1 MEDIGGTCGLGP
13 TWGRQ
18 QPFGGTP
25 VLGCPDPAQAEAR
38 TGTGKA
44 FPLSLSA
51 CRKPW
56 AGVGCVPGGPEG
68 ALSPF
73 MWLWDILSCE
83 MGGTTPSLTPSH
95 TTGFALQGTPSP
107 TLSPD
112 PHGGGVTYGEGIGE
126 VWGRWEG
133 SCREEELS
141 RFGGAPSGC
150 PLPLP
155 SLSCTAQTH
164 FCLSMT
170 WRPPTPS
177 GCAHF
182 ALLSPLIST
191 PSF

>member
-1 MEDIGGTCGLGP
+1 M
-13 TWGRQ
+13 
-18 QPFGGTP
+18 
-25 VLGCPDPAQAEAR
+25 LGCPDPAQAEAR

-107 TLSPD
+107 ALSPD

-141 RFGGAPSGC
+141 RFGGGPKRLPPSP
-150 PLPLP
+150 PLPFLH
-155 SLSCTAQTH
+155 SSNT
-164 FCLSMT
+164 
-170 WRPPTPS
+170 
-177 GCAHF
+177 
-182 ALLSPLIST
+182 LLSLHDLETANPFWLRPLCSLVT
-191 PSF
+191 SYLHPQLLTLEWREKAQP